1 MILVFQDEVNLFLP
15 KLLHVPDF
23 ITAIETLIKTEMG
36 TRLVGY
42 FCDQPDHVFW
52 GRIWVGKA
60 TGCSNLNWLLFSGS
74 LCSFRGK

>member
-1 MILVFQDEVNLFLP
+1 MSQG
-15 KLLHVPDF
+15 F

-36 TRLVGY
+36 TRLVGC

-60 TGCSNLNWLLFSGS
+60 KF
-74 LCSFRGK
+74 